1 MSQPTLS
8 QLVSALQLLMGDMV
22 AANRAFVILE
32 AFPDLIVLAQ
42 GAQADNVSTR
52 LRSAEYQIRLAD
64 KIVDGS
70 SGLGATAAKNASYHV
85 DKAHAELSEV
95 LHILRVKEYP

>member
-1 MSQPTLS
+1 
-8 QLVSALQLLMGDMV
+8 MV

-42 GAQADNVSTR
+42 GAQADNVSVR
-52 LRSAEYQIRLAD
+52 LRASEYHIRLAD

-70 SGLGATAAKNASYHV
+70 SGLGATAAKNTSHHI
-85 DKAHAELSEV
+85 DKAHANLSEV
-95 LHILRVKEYP
+95 LRILRVKEYP